1 MRQLFFIHIIFLL
14 FLTQLHAQTPLRKI
28 SLQLSWLHQ
37 FQFAGYYVAKE
48 KGYFKEYGLDVQFK
62 EMNNSV
68 DLVQDVLT
76 EKSTYAVGR
85 SSIIIDKLNGEEIVA
100 LSAIFQHS
108 PLILLTL
115 QKKHIKNVEDLKNKR
130 VMLTTNAKNTV
141 AIHAMTA
148 SKGLSVNDIT
158 FQPHTYKLDDL
169 LNDKTDAMGSYLSN
183 EPYILN
189 SKNIPY
195 NILNPQDYGFDF
207 YDGILFTSKKELML
221 NPIDVYNFHEA
232 VLKGWAYA
240 FDNIGETINIIYH
253 KYNTQ
258 NKSLDA
264 LIYEA
269 YTLKDLA
276 EYDQGN
282 LGKLSQ
288 SKIEEIGKIYSL
300 LGFTKNETRFNL
312 DNFIYDANLVIFTQ
326 KENDY
331 IAHNEFTYYKQE
343 FEPFYLGQHGIAADF
358 WALIQNK
365 TLLNTHSKTIRN
377 NKNGRETIKKELNSV
392 KLTLTQNDI
401 HEKNVLFSEPIQ
413 SYKYAI
419 ATRNDEG
426 FIFNTN
432 ILSGKSI
439 VIRKNASI
447 NNLIKLQY
455 PNINFIEVNSMKTGL
470 QLVANGDAYG
480 AIELLPVLIYHIKEE
495 QFSNIKISG
504 TTEFSQELRYM
515 IHPNNQTLKTIIDK
529 AIAKISKDEIKE
541 IEEKYFQVRYE
552 TSTDYTMVYKIGL
565 PLALFLCVVVFYN
578 VRLRKEIQKR
588 KIMEQKL
595 YNAATIDKLTETFNR
610 RKIDSK
616 FKEKIELSSRYDRP
630 FSIIFYDID
639 DFKKIN
645 DVHGHSLADTV
656 LQDLSQLI
664 NTNIRS
670 TDYLGRWG
678 GEEFLILLPE
688 TNLEE
693 AKTMANHL
701 KKLTENHQ
709 FKIGQ
714 QVTCSFG
721 VTNFKE
727 GDTEESMLKRVDDL
741 MYYVKRH
748 GKNSVKAE

>member
-1 MRQLFFIHIIFLL
+1 MRQLLFIQIIFLL
-14 FLTQLHAQTPLRKI
+14 FLTQLQAQEPLRKI

-37 FQFAGYYVAKE
+37 FQFAGYYIAKE

-108 PLILLTL
+108 PLVLLSL
-115 QKKHIKNVEDLKNKR
+115 QDKRIKNVEDLKNKR
-130 VMLTTNAKNTV
+130 VMLTTDAKNTV
-141 AIHAMTA
+141 AVHAMTA

-158 FQPHTYKLDDL
+158 FQPHSFKLDDL
-169 LNDKTDAMGSYLSN
+169 INNKTDAMGCYLSN

-195 NILNPQDYGFDF
+195 NILNPKDFGFDF

-221 NPIDVYNFHEA
+221 HPVDVHNFHQA

-240 FDNIGETINIIYH
+240 FDNIGETINIIYN

-258 NKSLDA
+258 NKTLDA

-276 EYDQGN
+276 EYEQGN

-288 SKIEEIGKIYSL
+288 NKIEEIGKIYSL
-300 LGFTKNETRFNL
+300 LGFTKSENRFNL
-312 DNFIYDANLVIFTQ
+312 ENFIYDANLVIFTQ
-326 KENDY
+326 KENSF
-331 IAHNEFTYYKQE
+331 IAQNEFKYYKQD
-343 FEPFYLGQHGIAADF
+343 FEPFYSGNQGIASDF
-358 WALIQNK
+358 WTLLQNK
-365 TLLNTHSKTIRN
+365 TLFNTQTQVIRN
-377 NKNGRETIKKELNSV
+377 NKISRERIKEEPNSV
-392 KLTLTQNDI
+392 KLTLTQNDV

-413 SYKYAI
+413 TYKYAI

-447 NNLIKLQY
+447 NNLIKIQY
-455 PNINFIEVNSMKTGL
+455 PSINFIEVTSMKTGL
-470 QLVANGDAYG
+470 ELVANGDAYG

-504 TTEFSQELRYM
+504 TTEFVQELRYM
-515 IHPNNQTLKTIIDK
+515 IHQNNPTLKTIIDK

-552 TSTDYTMVYKIGL
+552 TSTDYTMVYKIGI

-578 VRLRKEIQKR
+578 VRLQKEIQKR

-595 YNAATIDKLTETFNR
+595 YNAATVDKLTQAFNR

-616 FKEKIELSSRYDRP
+616 FKEKIELARRYDRP
-630 FSIIFYDID
+630 LSIIFYDID
-639 DFKKIN
+639 NFKKIN
-645 DVHGHSLADTV
+645 DMHGHSLADTV
-656 LQDLSQLI
+656 LQDLTKLI
-664 NTNIRS
+664 NSNIRS

-688 TNLEE
+688 THLDE
-693 AKTMANHL
+693 AQTMAEHL
-701 KKLTENHQ
+701 KGLTENYQ
-709 FKIGQ
+709 FKVGQ

-727 GDTEESMLKRVDDL
+727 NDTEESMIKRVDEL

>member
-1 MRQLFFIHIIFLL
+1 MRQLFFIQIIFLL
-14 FLTQLHAQTPLRKI
+14 FLTQLQAQEPLRKI

-37 FQFAGYYVAKE
+37 FQFAGYYIAKE

-108 PLILLTL
+108 PLVLLSL
-115 QKKHIKNVEDLKNKR
+115 QDKQIKNVEDLKNKR
-130 VMLTTNAKNTV
+130 VMLTTDAKNTV
-141 AIHAMTA
+141 AVHAMTA

-158 FQPHTYKLDDL
+158 FQPHSFKLDDL
-169 LNDKTDAMGSYLSN
+169 INNKTDAMGCYLSN

-195 NILNPQDYGFDF
+195 NILNPKDFGFDF

-221 NPIDVYNFHEA
+221 HPVDVHNFHQA

-240 FDNIGETINIIYH
+240 FDNIGETINIIYN

-258 NKSLDA
+258 NKTLDA

-276 EYDQGN
+276 EYEQGN

-300 LGFTKNETRFNL
+300 LGFTKSEKRFNL
-312 DNFIYDANLVIFTQ
+312 ENFIYDANLVIFTQ
-326 KENDY
+326 KENSF
-331 IAHNEFTYYKQE
+331 IAQNEFKYYKQD
-343 FEPFYLGQHGIAADF
+343 FEPFYEGNQGIASDF
-358 WALIQNK
+358 WTLLQNK
-365 TLLNTHSKTIRN
+365 TLFNTQTQVIRN
-377 NKNGRETIKKELNSV
+377 NKMSRERIKEEPNSV
-392 KLTLTQNDI
+392 KLTLTQNDL

-413 SYKYAI
+413 TYKYAI

-447 NNLIKLQY
+447 NSLIKIQY
-455 PNINFIEVNSMKTGL
+455 PSINFIEVTSMKTGL
-470 QLVANGDAYG
+470 ELVANGDAYG

-504 TTEFSQELRYM
+504 TTEFVQELRYM
-515 IHPNNQTLKTIIDK
+515 IHQNNPTLKTIIDK

-541 IEEKYFQVRYE
+541 IEEQYFQVRYE
-552 TSTDYTMVYKIGL
+552 TSTDYTMVYKIGI

-578 VRLRKEIQKR
+578 VRLQKEIQKR

-595 YNAATIDKLTETFNR
+595 YNAATVDKLTQAFNR

-616 FKEKIELSSRYDRP
+616 FKEKIELSRRYDRP
-630 FSIIFYDID
+630 LSIIFYDID
-639 DFKKIN
+639 NFKKIN
-645 DVHGHSLADTV
+645 DMHGHSLADTV
-656 LQDLSQLI
+656 LQDLTKLI
-664 NTNIRS
+664 NSNIRS

-688 TNLEE
+688 THLDE
-693 AKTMANHL
+693 AKTMAEHL
-701 KKLTENHQ
+701 KELTENHQ
-709 FKIGQ
+709 FKVGQ

-727 GDTEESMLKRVDDL
+727 NDTEESMIKRVDEL

-748 GKNSVKAE
+748 GKNSVKAG